1 MSITPIG
8 IVYIFILILLIKK
21 NKFIPL
27 ILFCLSAELFIEIGY
42 VISFDAFSM
51 NYRTISEIF
60 LGVYSIKIISHNK
73 KRIKELFLPFTI
85 SLFIPIVLLWIFPSE
100 QLASTINVTW
110 DMVLTG
116 YRLEHPVVN
125 SFVLQ
130 QTLQFLIELIICS
143 AIYKTFQLKDY
154 ENLINSFSNIIN
166 LFLVIG
172 IVEFLAKNLFG
183 CNESWG
189 NMIEMFFGKSTSTI
203 YDARL
208 RGVNYELTLFTKEAS
223 HYAYCLTIML
233 LVKIAHNI
241 NARKKYLF
249 DKWMLLNI
257 VLLLFS
263 MSFSSILFGSFL
275 LIVLILYRWY
285 IIKPKSVK
293 VEKIIIFIGVLFLLG
308 SLSSIV
314 SGLSDTG
321 FFSRR
326 ILSAIQEVNIVTTD
340 QWETSTESLEW
351 SNRVRMLSVF
361 KTVMLFFY
369 RPIFGYGLGA
379 VCSHGAT
386 SMLLSGI
393 GIIGTY
399 LWSKI
404 YFFSNTYKR
413 VFGINNRIYL
423 LSFIMFMS
431 INMLNS
437 LGLRPFYE
445 LSAIVVAICLNFIFK
460 RQK

>member
-8 IVYIFILILLIKK
+8 IIYIYIFVQLIWKG
-21 NKFIPL
+21 KFIPL

-42 VISFDAFSM
+42 IVSFGAFSVD
-51 NYRTISEIF
+51 YQIIPEVF
-60 LGVYSIKIISHNK
+60 LGIYSIKIVLNAK
-73 KRIKELFLPFTI
+73 KRVKELILPFII
-85 SLFIPIVLLWIFPSE
+85 SLFIPIILLLLFPSE

-110 DMVLTG
+110 DMVLKG

-130 QTLQFLIELIICS
+130 QTFQFLIELLICC

-154 ENLINSFSNIIN
+154 QKLINSFSNIVN
-166 LFLVIG
+166 CFLVIG
-172 IVEFLAKNLFG
+172 LVEFLVKNVFG
-183 CNESWG
+183 MSEFWG
-189 NMIEMFFGKSTSTI
+189 NMIEILFGKSSSTI
-203 YDARL
+203 YDARV
-208 RGVNYELTLFTKEAS
+208 RSGNYELTLFTKEAS

-233 LVKIAHNI
+233 LVKVAHNI
-241 NARKKYLF
+241 NARKNCLF
-249 DKWMLLNI
+249 DKWTILNV

-285 IIKPKSVK
+285 IIKPKWVK
-293 VEKIIIFIGVLFLLG
+293 LEKMLIFIGVLFLLG
-308 SLSSIV
+308 SLSSII
-314 SGLSDTG
+314 SGLSDSG

-340 QWETSTESLEW
+340 QWKTSTESLEW

-361 KTVMLFFY
+361 KTIMLFFY

-393 GIIGTY
+393 GIVGTY

-413 VFGINNRIYL
+413 VFGENNKIFL
-423 LSFIMFMS
+423 LSFIIFMS